1 MSSKTISLNPDFL
14 KSSENNK
21 TQKKKKK
28 IKPTKQI
35 KPNTLKKEL
44 LERIK
49 NHKKKT
55 DEKSRH
61 CSTHDEC

>member
-1 MSSKTISLNPDFL
+1 MSSKTINVNPDFL
-14 KSSENNK
+14 KGGDNNK
-21 TQKKKKK
+21 TQRKKKK

-49 NHKKKT
+49 SHKKKNRT
-55 DEKSRH
+55 KKIYR
-61 CSTHDEC
+61 